1 MHNYYELLEVKES
14 ASTQEIKKAFRERA
28 KKFHPDISGKSGGEE
43 MRKLLAAYKTLSD
56 RNRRFEYDRAY
67 ARFTGKFDSGKFDY
81 RSFLRERNDPESRS
95 KLIFFELLHMEE
107 DEALSIWQTQGGLD
121 FQLENYLDRED
132 WMDCGFIL
140 AEELAARGR
149 HYEAFTLLVRVVR
162 EERRLPY
169 FKHFMEEVEKFI
181 KELVRL
187 QLRPTV
193 DDETYLKCM
202 GELISLGFSPRYEA
216 GILRSIAETLF
227 RLGEIDS
234 AGKALKEAL
243 KRNPGLPNTVKLKQK
258 LHVQGMS

>member
-1 MHNYYELLEVKES
+1 MYNYYELLEVAES

-28 KKFHPDISGKSGGEE
+28 KKLHPDISGKSGGEE

-67 ARFTGKFDSGKFDY
+67 ARFAAKGRFDY
-81 RSFLRERNDPESRS
+81 RSFLREKDDPESRS

-107 DEALSIWQTQGGLD
+107 DEALSIWQAQGGLD
-121 FQLENYLDRED
+121 FPMEKYMDRED
-132 WMDCGFIL
+132 WMDCSFIL
-140 AEELAARGR
+140 AEELAARIR
-149 HYEAFTLLVRVVR
+149 NYEAFMLLVRVVR

-187 QLRPTV
+187 QLRPAL
-193 DDETYLKCM
+193 DDETYLECM
-202 GELISLGFSPRYEA
+202 EALVNLGFSPRYEA
-216 GILRSIAETLF
+216 GIFRSIAETLF
-227 RLGEIDS
+227 RMGEFDG

-243 KRNPGLPNTVKLKQK
+243 KRNPGLPNTVKLKQR
-258 LHVQGMS
+258 LQI

>member
-1 MHNYYELLEVKES
+1 MRNYYELLDVRES

-28 KKFHPDISGKSGGEE
+28 KELHPDISGKSSGDE
-43 MRKLLAAYKTLSD
+43 MRKLLAAYKTLVD

-67 ARFTGKFDSGKFDY
+67 ARFAGKYRFDY
-81 RSFLRERNDPESRS
+81 RSFLREKNDPESRS

-121 FQLENYLDRED
+121 FPLEKYLDRED

-140 AEELAARGR
+140 AEELAGRGQY
-149 HYEAFTLLVRVVR
+149 YESFTLLIKLID

-169 FKHFMEEVEKFI
+169 FRHFAEEVEKFL

-187 QLRPTV
+187 ELRPAL
-193 DDETYLKCM
+193 DDETYLKCL
-202 GELISLGFSPRYEA
+202 EKLVSLGFSPRYEA
-216 GILRSIAETLF
+216 VVFRSIAETLF
-227 RLGEIDS
+227 RLGEFDS

-243 KRNPGLPNTVKLKQK
+243 KRNPGLPNVIRLKQK
-258 LHVQGMS
+258 LCV